1 MSQPVVTSSA
11 LLLDRIS
18 AVRSRFVAVATASGV
33 SRLAITLVLLLSAGM
48 VVDWLVE
55 LPKALRGL
63 LLLGYVALTA
73 RLLWTG
79 VLKPLLHQPDDDT
92 VALMVERGMP
102 DFRSR
107 LIVSLQLS
115 RAAALQPGQSP
126 ALVQELLQQTET
138 MVRPRQ
144 LGDVVSAE
152 RLANVAAFAVLLLVS
167 GGMVLWH
174 FSAASVPL
182 LKRVVLLDVPVPRQ
196 TQVTL
201 VQPNLVI
208 VRGEDALILARVT
221 GRQPASGNLLITYE
235 QASDAVQR
243 ELPKTPGDANA
254 SHAEYGYLE
263 ANVHQSFKYTVRIN
277 DGRARGS
284 VTVVPRPTVEAVAC
298 RVVYPDY
305 TGEAPEMRD
314 LRNAQLGSVLAGS
327 RLVLDINATKPIAEA
342 QLRLHL
348 VDGNTTSVPVKT
360 IAGQRLRVEFNATLA
375 EPMVAS
381 FSIFLKDTDG
391 KTSRDETRYA
401 MQVHADAP
409 PVLTIVSPVDED
421 QVTRHARPTIGYTAE
436 DLYGISELTLHYR
449 IENLVGEPR
458 EVAGQMKLDPRKVQ
472 FDWDFEAQLADLK
485 RAILSVASINPVE
498 NPRTTIAY
506 WLEAKDNN
514 IVTGP
519 GVGRSNERHFEIV
532 SVEEKLAALRRDAE
546 KAIEGVDKSRLTQ
559 EELRRLLELYLKQK
573 TEQKP

>member
-182 LKRVVLLDVPVPRQ
+182 LKRVAEDYLVARCARAAPDTGDVGAAQ
-196 TQVTL
+196 
-201 VQPNLVI
+201 
-208 VRGEDALILARVT
+208 
-221 GRQPASGNLLITYE
+221 SG
-235 QASDAVQR
+235 
-243 ELPKTPGDANA
+243 
-254 SHAEYGYLE
+254 H
-263 ANVHQSFKYTVRIN
+263 
-277 DGRARGS
+277 RARRG
-284 VTVVPRPTVEAVAC
+284 RPH
-298 RVVYPDY
+298 R
-305 TGEAPEMRD
+305 G
-314 LRNAQLGSVLAGS
+314 AG
-327 RLVLDINATKPIAEA
+327 
-342 QLRLHL
+342 
-348 VDGNTTSVPVKT
+348 DGAAAGFRKFAHH
-360 IAGQRLRVEFNATLA
+360 IRAGQRRGAARVAQDAGRRQCLA
-375 EPMVAS
+375 CGVPI
-381 FSIFLKDTDG
+381 FGGQRPSIF
-391 KTSRDETRYA
+391 
-401 MQVHADAP
+401 QVH
-409 PVLTIVSPVDED
+409 
-421 QVTRHARPTIGYTAE
+421 
-436 DLYGISELTLHYR
+436 
-449 IENLVGEPR
+449 
-458 EVAGQMKLDPRKVQ
+458 
-472 FDWDFEAQLADLK
+472 
-485 RAILSVASINPVE
+485 RA
-498 NPRTTIAY
+498 
-506 WLEAKDNN
+506 
-514 IVTGP
+514 
-519 GVGRSNERHFEIV
+519 H
-532 SVEEKLAALRRDAE
+532 
-546 KAIEGVDKSRLTQ
+546 Q
-559 EELRRLLELYLKQK
+559 
-573 TEQKP
+573 